1 VHNDPSWNVKAV
13 FAFAAVYV
21 AWGSTY
27 LVIRIGSIEL
37 PPALFAGFRFLIAA
51 VLLAVMARVA
61 GQRISWTL
69 RAWRQNTVVGICML
83 ATANGLVVWGEQW
96 VPSNQA
102 ALLVATAALWI
113 AGFGTLGTKGHK
125 LAPRTIVGLLVGF
138 IGAIVLLLPT
148 HGFSFAHFG
157 GQLGILASA
166 LAWSAGSI
174 YTKRNHA
181 NTALLAAAAVQS
193 LAAGVFLTSIGLM
206 AGEASRWAW
215 SPTSLWT
222 IGYLGVL
229 GSCVGYFGY
238 IWLVHNVSPA
248 ALGTYAYVN
257 PAVAVMLGWFFLDE
271 TLDTAQLVGMIVILI
286 GVVLV
291 SRSLLF
297 SYFINRPCVYS
308 LPRRARPVCASLPS
322 DIPQRDRSCG

>member
-1 VHNDPSWNVKAV
+1 VHPDPSWKLKAAL
-13 FAFAAVYV
+13 AFAAVYV

-27 LVIRIGSIEL
+27 LVIRIGSTEL
-37 PPALFAGFRFLIAA
+37 PPALFAGFRFLLAA
-51 VLLAVMARVA
+51 VLLAVMARIA
-61 GQRISWTL
+61 GQHIPRTL
-69 RAWRQNTVVGICML
+69 REWRESAIVGICML

-125 LAPRTIVGLLVGF
+125 LAPRTIVGLLIGF
-138 IGAIVLLLPT
+138 MGAIVLLLPT
-148 HGFSFAHFG
+148 RGFSFDHFG
-157 GQLGILASA
+157 GQLAILASA

-174 YTKRNHA
+174 YAKRNHS

-193 LAAGVFLTSIGLM
+193 FVAGMFLVSIGLI
-206 AGEASRWAW
+206 AGETARWTW
-215 SPTSLWT
+215 SPTAFWT
-222 IGYLGVL
+222 IGYLAVL
-229 GSCVGYFGY
+229 GSCVGYFGF

-257 PAVAVMLGWFFLDE
+257 PAVAVLLGWLFLGE
-271 TLDTAQLVGMIVILI
+271 NLDAAQLVGMIVILV

-291 SRSLLF
+291 SRSLPKTTPLPAQ
-297 SYFINRPCVYS
+297 RP
-308 LPRRARPVCASLPS
+308 
-322 DIPQRDRSCG
+322 